1 MNYDIFKHTYDKLE
15 HNKFSDNYG
24 VRHKIYDDFLLI
36 FIVIHLTRT
45 FCDDDLFV
53 TMASP
58 KNKL

>member
-1 MNYDIFKHTYDKLE
+1 MDCDVFKKTYKKLK
-15 HNKFSDNYG
+15 HHKFSDDFG

-36 FIVIHLTRT
+36 VIVVHLTRT

-53 TMASP
+53 IMVLP